1 VIAVTSGTAEDPAG
15 GTAGGTARDT
25 AAGGTRPRV
34 TGDREREV
42 LAAAFEVLREVGYDK
57 LTVDTVA
64 ARARASKATLYRRW
78 PTKAALVVEAL
89 TAFDGVPDQ
98 PDTGSLRGDLLAL
111 AEHKRAGLMSPDGAD
126 VMCSLSTALH
136 RDGELRAAVLDG
148 PLTDHHACVVAIFQR
163 ARDRGEVADGVDLD
177 LVSQVVPALML
188 FRMSLGPLDEDPAD
202 LARRIVDQVVL
213 PAVRRSG

>member
-1 VIAVTSGTAEDPAG
+1 MTGETVKDAA
-15 GTAGGTARDT
+15 TAGS
-25 AAGGTRPRV
+25 RPRV

-42 LAAAFEVLREVGYDK
+42 LTAAFDVLREVGYDK

-89 TAFDGVPDQ
+89 AALDGVPEP

-111 AEHKRAGLMSPDGAD
+111 AERKRSGLMSPDGVD

-136 RDGELRAAVLDG
+136 RDGELRSAVLDG
-148 PLTDHHACVVAIFQR
+148 PLTDHHACVVAIFER
-163 ARDRGEVADGVDLD
+163 ARDRGEIADGVDLD
-177 LVSQVVPALML
+177 LVSQIVPALML
-188 FRMSLGPLDEDPAD
+188 FRMSLGEVTEDPAD

-213 PAVRRSG
+213 PAVRGSG